1 MASTYQGR
9 RPSGGR
15 RSGGKGGRGK
25 GGRGAART
33 VALRRTAPL
42 VREPVTLPGVLTL
55 GELAEKL
62 QTTGVEVIKELMK
75 LGMMATINQQVDY
88 ATAARVAEALGW
100 ETNEEE
106 SELGGEGDN
115 FETRRTEAESDPDA
129 RTRPPVVTI
138 MGHVDH
144 GKTKLLDAIRS
155 ANVAEGEAGGI
166 TQHIGAYQVD
176 THGRKITFL
185 DTPGH
190 EAFTAMRARGAQA
203 TDVAVLVVAADDG
216 VMPTTR
222 EAVAHIKSAQV
233 PLVVAI
239 NKIDLPA
246 ANPDR
251 VKQQLSEIEV
261 MPEDWGGDVPFVE
274 VSARE
279 KLGLDDL
286 LEVIGLVADVHE
298 LKANPQKLATGVV
311 VEAKVDRSRG
321 PVATLLVQ
329 NGTLNPRDV
338 VVAGGT
344 WGRVKAMFDD
354 RGRRIRRA
362 EPSMPVEILGL
373 LEVPQ
378 AGDTFIVY
386 EDEKL
391 AREVAERRS
400 AERRAEA
407 MTGGKGNNTKLTD
420 FSRQISE
427 GETATLRVIVKADV
441 SGSLGA
447 IQSALLKLNEDVPDG
462 VQLSITHAGT
472 GAIGESDVSLA
483 TATHSIIIGFNVR
496 PDVAAKRAADASGV
510 DIRFYN
516 IIYNLL
522 DEVKSAMTGLLAP
535 VYQDMTD
542 GYAEVRETFKLP
554 GGDVVA
560 GLYVLDGKINRNSKV
575 RVLRSGTVMHEGTV
589 KSLKRFKDDVREVA
603 AGYECG
609 LGLDGFNDL
618 QVSDQ
623 LEFFHRE
630 EVART

>member
-1 MASTYQGR
+1 
-9 RPSGGR
+9 
-15 RSGGKGGRGK
+15 
-25 GGRGAART
+25 
-33 VALRRTAPL
+33 
-42 VREPVTLPGVLTL
+42 
-55 GELAEKL
+55 
-62 QTTGVEVIKELMK
+62 
-75 LGMMATINQQVDY
+75 
-88 ATAARVAEALGW
+88 
-100 ETNEEE
+100 
-106 SELGGEGDN
+106 
-115 FETRRTEAESDPDA
+115 
-129 RTRPPVVTI
+129 
-138 MGHVDH
+138 
-144 GKTKLLDAIRS
+144 
-155 ANVAEGEAGGI
+155 VAEGEAGGI

-222 EAVAHIKSAQV
+222 EAVAHIKSAHV
-233 PLVVAI
+233 PLIVAI

-286 LEVIGLVADVHE
+286 LEVIQLVADVHE
-298 LKANPQKLATGVV
+298 LKANPHKPAAGVV
-311 VEAKVDRSRG
+311 VEAKVDRNRG

-329 NGTLNPRDV
+329 SGTLNPRDV

-378 AGDTFIVY
+378 AGDQFLVY
-386 EDEKL
+386 EDEKQ
-391 AREVAERRS
+391 AREVAERRA

-407 MTGGKGNNTKLTD
+407 LVAGQSSTKLTD
-420 FSRQISE
+420 FSQAVSE
-427 GETATLRVIVKADV
+427 GGVSKLQVILKADV

-447 IQSALLKLNEDVPDG
+447 IQTALLKLNDEVPEG
-462 VQLSITHAGT
+462 VQLSITYAGT
-472 GAIGESDVSLA
+472 GAVNESDVSLA
-483 TATHSIIIGFNVR
+483 SATNSIIIGFNVR
-496 PDVAAKRAADASGV
+496 PDVAAKRAADASGI

-522 DEVKSAMTGLLAP
+522 DEVKAAMTGLLAP
-535 VYQDMTD
+535 VFQDKTD

-560 GLYVLDGKINRNSKV
+560 GLYVLDGKISRNSKV
-575 RVLRSGTVMHEGTV
+575 RVLRSGLVLHTGTV

-609 LGLDGFNDL
+609 AGLDNFNDL
-618 QVSDQ
+618 QVGDQ
-623 LEFFHRE
+623 LEFFHEE